1 MQPDGRSGSF
11 STSRE
16 ARGDLGFRPPM
27 TDALYYPQEM
37 EIGYQMGGAASS
49 SFTSNEPRLL
59 PPKQAGP
66 DYDGAYLD
74 KTTGSVY
81 IEPSL
86 DRLPPVKGDNPGP
99 GQYNPLV
106 DEGMFGDY

>member
-1 MQPDGRSGSF
+1 
-11 STSRE
+11 
-16 ARGDLGFRPPM
+16 L
-27 TDALYYPQEM
+27 
-37 EIGYQMGGAASS
+37 AAC
-49 SFTSNEPRLL
+49 
-59 PPKQAGP
+59 AGP
-66 DYDGAYLD
+66 GAGAYLD